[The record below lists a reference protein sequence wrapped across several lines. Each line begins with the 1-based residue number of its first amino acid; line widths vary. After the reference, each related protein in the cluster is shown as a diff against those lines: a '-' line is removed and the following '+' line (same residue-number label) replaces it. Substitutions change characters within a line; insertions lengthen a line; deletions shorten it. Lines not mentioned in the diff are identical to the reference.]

1 MVTTF
6 SLGVSPFVQSVFWVF
21 VAFVIFFVIFGK
33 RLWSVAAG
41 MLDAR
46 ANAVRSELD
55 EANRL
60 RREAEEMLK
69 DARSRREA
77 ALTEAKSLLEAA
89 KAEAERI
96 AKEAASETE
105 EAARRRERM
114 AVDRIAAAEKAAIT
128 EVRIAAT
135 DVATRVTAEVIRQEL
150 DAAADAS
157 LVNRAIAGLPAAL
170 ARKVA

>member
-6 SLGVSPFVQSVFWVF
+6 SLFVSPFVQSVFWVF
-21 VAFVIFFVIFGK
+21 VAFVIFFVLFGK

-46 ANAVRSELD
+46 ATTIRAELD
-55 EANRL
+55 EATRL
-60 RREAEEMLK
+60 RQEAEAMLK
-69 DARSRREA
+69 DASARREE
-77 ALTEAKSLLEAA
+77 ALAEAKSLLEVA

-96 AKEAASETE
+96 AKEAAAEAE
-105 EAARRRERM
+105 EAAKRRERM
-114 AVDRIAAAEKAAIT
+114 AVDRIAAAEKAAVT

-135 DVATRVTAEVIRQEL
+135 DVATHVAAEVIRREL
-150 DAAADAS
+150 DAGVDAA
-157 LVNRAIAGLPAAL
+157 LINHAITALPAAL

>member
-6 SLGVSPFVQSVFWVF
+6 SFAVSPFAQSVFWVF
-21 VAFVIFFVIFGK
+21 IAFVIFFVIFGK
-33 RLWSVAAG
+33 RLWSVMAG

-46 ANAVRSELD
+46 ASAVRTELD

-60 RREAEEMLK
+60 RHEAEAMLK
-69 DARSRREA
+69 DAASRREA
-77 ALTEAKSLLEAA
+77 ALAEAKTLLEAA

-96 AKEAASETE
+96 AREAAAEAE

-114 AVDRIAAAEKAAIT
+114 AIDRIAAAEKAAIT

-135 DVATRVTAEVIRQEL
+135 DVATRVAAEVIRAEL

-157 LVNRAIAGLPAAL
+157 LVNHAIAALPAAL